1 MRLFLSHTECK
12 FLSLLVLFTACNGFL
27 FIPKSSR
34 DRHGFTELYSNGKG
48 WDIRLG
54 RRSAGYAILVASQTL
69 LLTSLG
75 KKASARENTST
86 KPFAPNEN
94 LLPAVR
100 VQFSIEEAL
109 DLIESLS
116 SSDISEETRFAIYQ
130 SLSDLFLQ
138 PQNYTKSLRL
148 QGVPSKPADRYLD
161 SYKPMNGDLPFQL
174 YLVKNGDVSTW
185 KNLKKQEKM
194 KEQSDPVRAALNA
207 YTDALTF
214 SGDSYLLNV
223 DRATK
228 STMLREDRLPDVKQ
242 VITSDM
248 GMRYLYRNQVLTSI
262 EDFRAE
268 LRFQL
273 KNLDQADSAELK
285 KLMDDSNKALE
296 RWFGLIDSD
305 DVQLAFETV
314 KSERKL

>member
-1 MRLFLSHTECK
+1 
-12 FLSLLVLFTACNGFL
+12 
-27 FIPKSSR
+27 
-34 DRHGFTELYSNGKG
+34 
-48 WDIRLG
+48 
-54 RRSAGYAILVASQTL
+54 
-69 LLTSLG
+69 
-75 KKASARENTST
+75 
-86 KPFAPNEN
+86 
-94 LLPAVR
+94 
-100 VQFSIEEAL
+100 
-109 DLIESLS
+109 
-116 SSDISEETRFAIYQ
+116 
-130 SLSDLFLQ
+130 
-138 PQNYTKSLRL
+138 
-148 QGVPSKPADRYLD
+148 
-161 SYKPMNGDLPFQL
+161 
-174 YLVKNGDVSTW
+174 
-185 KNLKKQEKM
+185 M